1 MDMQFNFHDAE
12 VEADQLDAML
22 ESLMRDV
29 GTAGATP
36 SRVVEGR
43 LPKNAKGDAF
53 TVGAIAIAALPV
65 VLPQVIQL
73 VNEWVVRAPKRRI
86 RIRGKNGL
94 EVEFT
99 SDKPL
104 GEKEVLDLARRISAI
119 K

>member
-1 MDMQFNFHDAE
+1 MPPQGPVALAE
-12 VEADQLDAML
+12 LRL
-22 ESLMRDV
+22 E
-29 GTAGATP
+29 
-36 SRVVEGR
+36 
-43 LPKNAKGDAF
+43 LPA
-53 TVGAIAIAALPV
+53 

-73 VNEWVVRAPKRRI
+73 VNEWVVRAPRRRI